1 MKKILLFILLFSITI
16 FSNNI
21 NATDYND
28 KIIAIVN
35 DKVILKSEI
44 QNAIDYLS
52 PEEITK
58 EYSTLKENE
67 VINKVLDKLIER
79 NLLLQAASRFGI
91 KISDIA
97 LENKISELAR
107 SRKMSVNDLRNAI
120 ISNGQDY
127 TRYIEELRE
136 KMTIETLFVTQF
148 YSRANVTEEEVEN
161 FIEREKINQFGNMD
175 YDLLEF
181 VIIDENKELKLNV
194 LEQIYKDIKN
204 IGFNETK
211 NKFATINIS
220 VNNLGVVNQSK
231 LPDLFIKALDN
242 KLDDEYT
249 DIITSSK
256 GYHILKVVNT
266 VNKSSTLIN
275 EYKVRHILL
284 SPDIMT
290 SDEEI
295 RNKLISIR
303 NEIKDLDDFILSAKK
318 YSDDKVSGFKGG
330 DLGYQRSNKLVSEFA
345 SVMEKIPLK
354 KISDPFQTKF
364 GWHILYVENV
374 RTVDDTKTIVRNN
387 IANAIR
393 IDKATRDRDDW
404 MAKLKDQA
412 YIEIKEF

>member
-1 MKKILLFILLFSITI
+1 MTILPCGLH
-16 FSNNI
+16 
-21 NATDYND
+21 AADYND

-44 QNAIDYLS
+44 QDAIDYLS

-58 EYSTLKENE
+58 EYSTLNDDEI
-67 VINKVLDKLIER
+67 INKVLKKLIEK

-97 LENKISELAR
+97 LENKISEIAR
-107 SRKMSVNDLRNAI
+107 SRKMSVNDLRNAV
-120 ISNGQDY
+120 ISSGQDY
-127 TRYIEELRE
+127 KRYIEELRE

-148 YSRANVTEEEVEN
+148 YSRTNVTEEEVEN
-161 FIEREKINQFGNMD
+161 FIEREKINQSGDID

-181 VIIDENKELKLNV
+181 VIIDENKELEENV
-194 LEQIYKDIKN
+194 LKQIYNDIKS

-211 NKFATINIS
+211 NKFATINIK
-220 VNNLGVVNQSK
+220 VNNLGLINQRK
-231 LPDLFIKALDN
+231 LPDLFIEALEN

-249 DIITSSK
+249 DIIASSK
-256 GYHILKVVNT
+256 GYHVLRVVEII
-266 VNKSSTLIN
+266 NKTSTLIN

-284 SPDIMT
+284 APDIMT

-295 RNKLISIR
+295 RNKLITIR
-303 NEIKDLDDFILSAKK
+303 NEIKNIDDFILSAKK

-330 DLGYQRSNKLVSEFA
+330 DLGYQRKNKLVTEFA
-345 SVMEKIPLK
+345 TVMEKMPLK
-354 KISDPFQTKF
+354 KISDPFKTKF
-364 GWHILYVENV
+364 GWHILYVENM
-374 RTVDDTKTIVRNN
+374 RTVDDTKSIVRNN

-393 IDKATRDRDDW
+393 VDKATRERDDW

-412 YIEIKEF
+412 YIEIKDF

>member
-16 FSNNI
+16 FSNNVT
-21 NATDYND
+21 AADYND

-58 EYSTLKENE
+58 EYSTLNENE
-67 VINKVLDKLIER
+67 VIDKVLDKLIER

-107 SRKMSVNDLRNAI
+107 LRKMSVNDLRNAI

-194 LEQIYKDIKN
+194 LDQIYKDIKN

-295 RNKLISIR
+295 RSKLISIR

-318 YSDDKVSGFKGG
+318 YSDDKVS
-330 DLGYQRSNKLVSEFA
+330 
-345 SVMEKIPLK
+345 
-354 KISDPFQTKF
+354 
-364 GWHILYVENV
+364 
-374 RTVDDTKTIVRNN
+374 
-387 IANAIR
+387 
-393 IDKATRDRDDW
+393 
-404 MAKLKDQA
+404 
-412 YIEIKEF
+412 

>member
-1 MKKILLFILLFSITI
+1 MRNSFIFILFTSLTMFSHGIEAI
-16 FSNNI
+16 
-21 NATDYND
+21 DYND

-44 QNAIDYLS
+44 QDAIDYLS
-52 PEEITK
+52 PDEITK
-58 EYSTLKENE
+58 EYSTLNDEE
-67 VINKVLDKLIER
+67 IINKVLNKLIEK

-97 LENKISELAR
+97 LENKISEVAR
-107 SRKMSVNDLRNAI
+107 SQKMSINEFRNMI
-120 ISNGQDY
+120 IANGQDY
-127 TRYIEELRE
+127 RRYIEELRE

-148 YSRANVTEEEVEN
+148 YSRTNVTEEEVEN
-161 FIEREKINQFGNMD
+161 FIEREKINQFGNME

-181 VIIDENKELKLNV
+181 VVIDEDKELTS
-194 LEQIYKDIKN
+194 DILQQLYNDVKN

-211 NKFATINIS
+211 NKYATINIQI
-220 VNNLGVVNQSK
+220 NNLGVVNQSK
-231 LPDLFIKALDN
+231 LPDLFIQALDN
-242 KLDDEYT
+242 KLDDDYT
-249 DIITSSK
+249 NIITSSK
-256 GYHILKVVNT
+256 GYHILKVVDSINQ
-266 VNKSSTLIN
+266 SSTLVD

-295 RNKLISIR
+295 RNKLMSIR
-303 NEIKDLDDFILSAKK
+303 NEIKNIDDFILSAKK

-330 DLGYQRSNKLVSEFA
+330 DLGYQRTNNLVPEFA

-354 KISDPFQTKF
+354 KISDPFQSKF

-374 RTVDDTKTIVRNN
+374 RTIDDTKTIVRNN
-387 IANAIR
+387 IAQAIR
-393 IDKATRDRDDW
+393 VDKATRERDDW

-412 YIEIKEF
+412 YIEVKEF

>member
-1 MKKILLFILLFSITI
+1 MKKNLLPILLFSITI
-16 FSNNI
+16 FSNDVR
-21 NATDYND
+21 ATDYND

-52 PEEITK
+52 PQEITK
-58 EYSTLKENE
+58 EYSTLNEDE
-67 VINKVLDKLIER
+67 VINKVLGKLIER

-148 YSRANVTEEEVEN
+148 YSRTNVTEEEVEN

-211 NKFATINIS
+211 NKFATINIR

-256 GYHILKVVNT
+256 GYHILKVVSAF
-266 VNKSSTLIN
+266 NKSSTLIN

-303 NEIKDLDDFILSAKK
+303 NEIKNLDDFILSAKK

-330 DLGYQRSNKLVSEFA
+330 DLGYQRTNKLVSNF
-345 SVMEKIPLK
+345 V
-354 KISDPFQTKF
+354 
-364 GWHILYVENV
+364 
-374 RTVDDTKTIVRNN
+374 
-387 IANAIR
+387 
-393 IDKATRDRDDW
+393 
-404 MAKLKDQA
+404 
-412 YIEIKEF
+412 